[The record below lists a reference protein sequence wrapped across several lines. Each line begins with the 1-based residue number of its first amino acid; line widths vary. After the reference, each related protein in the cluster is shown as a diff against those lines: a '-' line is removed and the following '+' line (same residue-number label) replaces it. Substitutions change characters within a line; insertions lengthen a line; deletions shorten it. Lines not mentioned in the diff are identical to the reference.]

1 MKVLWDVCGSSV
13 KKFSCPEITGL
24 WSFGSKCQHEYL
36 TDYKKVMCPM
46 LDFQTERIHIS
57 K

>member
-1 MKVLWDVCGSSV
+1 MNVLWDVCGSSV
-13 KKFSCPEITGL
+13 KACC
-24 WSFGSKCQHEYL
+24 FGSKCQHEYL
-36 TDYKKVMCPM
+36 TDHKKVMCPM